1 MSFLFQGI
9 VLFFIPFCSY
19 FKLLIVNIHC
29 LSHHVVFLWLCLW
42 SFTFHF
48 HCHVFLKLLI
58 HITICYIHH
67 VTIVIHC
74 VDGYG
79 GATCIHCITI
89 LLWCYLHCHVTIVIM
104 LSSLFIVQPFIVAL
118 FIFLHK
124 HLLWCC
130 LHSFYSHLLQCYLH
144 LLYSHLLQH

>member
-1 MSFLFQGI
+1 MSLLFQGI

-74 VDGYG
+74 VDGYC
-79 GATCIHCITI
+79 GATCIHCI
-89 LLWCYLHCHVTIVIM
+89 TIVIM
-104 LSSLFIVQPFIVAL
+104 LSSLFIVQPSIVAL